1 MSWLISVAVALLTGL
16 VCGAGSFWLSYHA
29 VVWYRVSSFEGK
41 SGFAIVGLTMVGAI
55 VGCVLAF
62 VAARVGVAWGWAGFG
77 GQLLWAMGICMAT
90 LAIVAIITRCLADVP
105 PTVDGR
111 ELDMHV
117 EVRLPA
123 DQIEKPQYAKVD
135 ATIEL
140 GAMASFKR
148 VVRARRT
155 GMLHI
160 DQVRHEDGRW
170 IVPGEVDIFTTRGK
184 RILLITLGPKSEGFL
199 VPLPARPAAG
209 DMAWSDWLPR
219 DLSKSKPGQITLSYR
234 YRVQQARE

>member
-41 SGFAIVGLTMVGAI
+41 SGFAVVGLTLVGTI

-62 VAARVGVAWGWAGFG
+62 VAARVVVAWGWAGFG
-77 GQLLWAMGICMAT
+77 GQLLWAMGMCMAA

-111 ELDMHV
+111 ELDMLV
-117 EVRLPA
+117 EMRLPA
-123 DQIEKPQYAKVD
+123 DQIEKPQYGKGE

-140 GAMASFKR
+140 GAMATFKR

-155 GMLHI
+155 GVLHV
-160 DQVRHEDGRW
+160 DQARQEDGRW
-170 IVPGEVDIFTTRGK
+170 IVPGEVGVFTTRGK

-199 VPLPARPAAG
+199 VPLPAHPTGG

-219 DLSKSKPGQITLSYR
+219 DVSMVKPGQITLSYR
-234 YRVQQARE
+234 YRVQQVRE